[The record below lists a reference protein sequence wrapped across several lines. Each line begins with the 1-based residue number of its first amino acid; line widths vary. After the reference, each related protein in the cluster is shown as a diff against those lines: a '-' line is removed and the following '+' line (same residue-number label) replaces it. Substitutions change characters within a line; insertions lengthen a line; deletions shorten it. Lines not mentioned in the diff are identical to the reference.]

1 MIVLLEIL
9 LAIGLLVT
17 VIWAWARSGY
27 TRLGLVLAA
36 GVVSVFFWPW
46 VRDADWAV
54 VGRVA
59 LVGLAVCAVIGA
71 YGWGLSRL
79 RAATRERDGE

>member
-1 MIVLLEIL
+1 MIVVLEIL

-17 VIWAWARSGY
+17 VVWAWARSGY

-46 VRDADWAV
+46 VRDADWVV

-59 LVGLAVCAVIGA
+59 VVGLAVVAVIGA
-71 YGWGLSRL
+71 YGWGLARL
-79 RAATRERDGE
+79 RAAARERDGE